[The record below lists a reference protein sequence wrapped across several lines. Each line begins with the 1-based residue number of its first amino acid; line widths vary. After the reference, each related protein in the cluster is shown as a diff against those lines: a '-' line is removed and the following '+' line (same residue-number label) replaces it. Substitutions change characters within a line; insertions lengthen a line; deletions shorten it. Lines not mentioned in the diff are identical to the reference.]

1 MATQE
6 QQLLGELYHLED
18 SLKHILLKHE
28 MYEEIDSLTNIIK
41 NLEYNIINKVGSWGI

>member
-18 SLKHILLKHE
+18 SLSNILLEHE
-28 MYEEIDSLTNIIK
+28 MYEEIDSLSNIIK